1 MALLTKGLS
10 DVSTFGAT
18 LPAAEGSRLLRRF
31 RSPPF
36 VWGAL
41 TGFLLLL
48 GASEAFSRLAAGSG
62 LLYRRFDLSGALT
75 SLPELRDRIRWIGAH
90 EHPVVLLGDSI
101 LGGSALSEHGV
112 ADARRKT
119 IPAFLAALEGPN
131 GRFVQSLGADGLLL
145 PDLEAIGRE
154 VPRARP
160 EDVLVLLNF
169 RMFSR
174 EFQDG
179 PKAASRDFLVPD
191 LPGGGPRRESA
202 ETARTQ
208 RLSARACEHWVL
220 FRTAMLLR
228 PLWYF
233 PTQRDFFRRLE
244 ARLVQESVDRDLQE
258 AALRLKV
265 APYYQD
271 AWEQPSLAFAS
282 LDRLLAGL
290 LRSDTRVTVVLTP
303 QNPDFVEAGSPEVVS
318 NNRRLLRAFLQAREA
333 PALRYLDWSD
343 RYPAGD
349 FLDHCHLGV
358 AGNETYARDLARLIE
373 RERP

>member
-1 MALLTKGLS
+1 MALLTQGLP
-10 DVSTFGAT
+10 DVSTFGTA
-18 LPAAEGSRLLRRF
+18 LPLAEGPRLPSRL
-31 RSPPF
+31 RSPTF

-48 GASEAFSRLAAGSG
+48 GASEAFSRLAARSG
-62 LLYRRFDLSGALT
+62 LVYRRFDLSGALT
-75 SLPELRDRIRWIGAH
+75 SLPELQDRIRWIGSH
-90 EHPVVLLGDSI
+90 ERPTVLLGDSI
-101 LGGSALSEHGV
+101 LGASALSEHGV
-112 ADARRKT
+112 TDARRKT
-119 IPAFLAALEGPN
+119 IPAFLAALEGPH

-154 VPRARP
+154 VARARP
-160 EDVLVLLNF
+160 EEVLLLLNF

-179 PKAASRDFLVPD
+179 AKAVSRDFLAPD
-191 LPGGGPRRESA
+191 QSRDM
-202 ETARTQ
+202 TQ

-220 FRTAMLLR
+220 FRTALLLR

-244 ARLVQESVDRDLQE
+244 AKLVEESVDHDLQE

-265 APYYQD
+265 APYYLD
-271 AWEQPSLAFAS
+271 AWEEPSLAFAS
-282 LDRLLAGL
+282 LDRLLLGL
-290 LRSDTRVTVVLTP
+290 LRSGTRVTVVLTP
-303 QNPDFVEAGSPEVVS
+303 QNPEFVEAGSPEVVS
-318 NNRRLLRAFLQAREA
+318 NNRRLLKAFLQAREA
-333 PALRYLDWSD
+333 PALQYRDWSD

-358 AGNETYARDLARLIE
+358 AGNGTYARDLARLIE